1 MGNEN
6 FLLKNLEQL
15 DPYSYD
21 DVDKIIVRYE
31 DTRDKLTGQLIR
43 NYGEEALR
51 SPAAYKNLDEFYA
64 DLPQT
69 KDIKRRRAILA
80 QMKEEF
86 AEDVQ

>member
-1 MGNEN
+1 MEKAN
-6 FLLKNLEQL
+6 FLLKSLEQL

-21 DVDKIIVRYE
+21 DVDKIIARYE
-31 DTRDKLTGQLIR
+31 ETRDKLTGQLIR
-43 NYGEEALR
+43 NYGETALR

-69 KDIKRRRAILA
+69 KDIKRRRAILK

-86 AEDVQ
+86 AEGAQ